1 MNDNV
6 NFTGSIDRSLL
17 RRAKVIAAKTDTSVS
32 ALLKMQL
39 SYLVETF
46 EAAEVRDNR
55 NYRALF
61 DFSMGR
67 IDDREAMDSLG
78 IDSEEE
84 LFLLMCNARLPMPRL
99 PAEETQATIDG
110 LKARRER

>member
-1 MNDNV
+1 MTDNV
-6 NFTGSIDRSLL
+6 NFTGSIDRALL
-17 RRAKVIAAKTDTSVS
+17 RRAKVIAAKTDTSVN

-46 EAAEVRDNR
+46 EAAEIRDNR
-55 NYRALF
+55 NYRSLF

-78 IDSEEE
+78 IDSDEE

-99 PAEETQATIDG
+99 SSEETQSMVEK
-110 LKARRER
+110 LKARSER